1 MKQYVCGF
9 YFIDSDVVLIRKNKP
24 EWQAGKLN
32 GVGGTVEPGESAL
45 DAMRREFREEASKHT
60 CEAEWRFFAVLRTRD
75 AEIFFFFSAHG
86 TASGISSGT
95 DEAIYFVQVDTIAH
109 HPIVLPNLKWL
120 IPLAL
125 NNEPSVVVIQ

>member
-9 YFIDSDVVLIRKNKP
+9 YFCDDNVVLIRKNKP

-32 GVGGTVEPGESAL
+32 GVGGAVEPGESAL

-75 AEIFFFFSAHG
+75 AEIFFFSAHG

-95 DEAIYFVQVDTIAH
+95 DEAIYFVQVDTISH
-109 HPIVLPNLKWL
+109 HPIVLPNLRWL

-125 NNEPSVVVIQ
+125 NNEPSIVVIQ